1 MNDPPDRMGTLGPR
15 EASYPVGSPLRPR
28 RAGLFPGKQGR
39 RAPLA
44 AGARD
49 PTAAGTSGSRGSAQ
63 VDGSAARAP
72 GSSAGENLDCESWVR
87 DKVLFL
93 LHPERWLGTS
103 GDPAREEVA
112 GGEDLPQAG
121 GDDQEPGCP
130 SSLFPRGQRISD
142 NRVDSPSVSLRQD
155 SAAPPK
161 SVLVRVVDYQVTQ
174 EVLQTAWTKGSMT
187 TRTEKHSMTAVTF
200 RTNRA

>member
-1 MNDPPDRMGTLGPR
+1 MNDPPDRTGTLGPR
-15 EASYPVGSPLRPR
+15 EASNPVGSPLRPR
-28 RAGLFPGKQGR
+28 RAGFFPAEQGR
-39 RAPLA
+39 RTPLA
-44 AGARD
+44 ASARD
-49 PTAAGTSGSRGSAQ
+49 PAAAGTSGSKGSAQ
-63 VDGSAARAP
+63 QDLSAARAP
-72 GSSAGENLDCESWVR
+72 GSSAGANLDKSWVR

-187 TRTEKHSMTAVTF
+187 TRRTEKHSMTAITF